1 VTVGFS
7 LKVYQL
13 VLEGNKLEDV
23 RESGLLDRFLSFRG
37 SLSHALLQRPFY
49 CGQFTNWCH
58 YFFFLMCVTAILG
71 LKVLMHALDHRSF
84 ERKKKYKDNHTS
96 WFWRRPFAAVIAH
109 GMSLNIF
116 PILTF

>member
-1 VTVGFS
+1 MLYCRGRSTVVNLPTG
-7 LKVYQL
+7 VII
-13 VLEGNKLEDV
+13 
-23 RESGLLDRFLSFRG
+23 
-37 SLSHALLQRPFY
+37 
-49 CGQFTNWCH
+49 
-58 YFFFLMCVTAILG
+58 FFLMCVTAILG